1 MQRIATLVATTL
13 LLAGGAAWAG
23 CDYPDEPTTPDA
35 EKMTLEEFKAAI
47 AEFKE
52 FQSALEDYR
61 KCLED
66 DYESLDEDSRT
77 DERKELFVR
86 RYDSSVDRE
95 QQLAE
100 QMNEQIR
107 LFNEINKKEDS

>member
-1 MQRIATLVATTL
+1 MQGIATLTAL
-13 LLAGGAAWAG
+13 SLMLAGGAAWAG

-35 EKMTLEEFKAAI
+35 ETMNLEEISAAI
-47 AEFKE
+47 GEFKE
-52 FQSALEDYR
+52 FQAALEGYR

-66 DYESLDEDSRT
+66 DWNSLDEEDRSE
-77 DERKELFVR
+77 EREALFVK

-100 QMNEQIR
+100 QVNEQIR
-107 LFNEINKKEDS
+107 LFNQKNKQED